1 MSPSSDSM
9 KTSVAT
15 PLTGLGEVPVS
26 TGVVGNSTTRP
37 RMPDRNVSPPP
48 GSAAR
53 AQEHS
58 ARASARIAACVI
70 SPGWTGLGP
79 VVFLADQALV
89 RLGLERGHVRQVPVL
104 LGEVEPVPD
113 HEHRGNLEAFVADID
128 VDPLDLGLL
137 HERAHL
143 EAGRT
148 AGPKVLEQ
156 VRQRQPRVDDVLDQQ
171 DVLVLDVVVE
181 VLQDANHA
189 GGLGGRPVRRDRH
202 EVEPERQ
209 ADVPGQVRH
218 HHEGAFQHAHEEEI
232 LAAVVLGDPV
242 AELADLGLDLVAG
255 DQDPVDVLLELG
267 HVAEKCIG
275 RPGGHGSP
283 FLRGLRGEEMRTYP
297 FIRSASKSPG
307 RSSRLPVRPTAR
319 SSTPRTCA
327 DPDSGSHSPPMAAA
341 TRRADSATR
350 VATPRG
356 SATSRSASSRTSL
369 SPITVTRAAAS
380 DATASRWSASSLTSS
395 AVRARVALTFRPSAD
410 SRAGSASLRIRL
422 RRKRGS
428 RFVGSVR
435 GRSRRARQN
444 ALVSAA
450 VTSRSGRT
458 PVTPS
463 GGSRV
468 TAGMP
473 ATASSP
479 PPRASPSSTVSA
491 WSSRVCPRAARSP
504 PSSPTTCVRAPYR
517 ASRAQASTDAP
528 RGGRSAA
535 VRPWNGRPSRSAC
548 RATYAASRSDPGRS
562 R

>member
-26 TGVVGNSTTRP
+26 TGVKGNSTTRP
-37 RMPDRNVSPPP
+37 RMPDPSVSPPP
-48 GSAAR
+48 GSPAR

-58 ARASARIAACVI
+58 ARASARIVACVI
-70 SPGWTGLGP
+70 SLGWTGLGP

-297 FIRSASKSPG
+297 FIRSASKSP
-307 RSSRLPVRPTAR
+307 
-319 SSTPRTCA
+319 
-327 DPDSGSHSPPMAAA
+327 PMAAA
-341 TRRADSATR
+341 PRGADSATR

-356 SATSRSASSRTSL
+356 SATSRSASSRTSS

-458 PVTPS
+458 PATPS

-491 WSSRVCPRAARSP
+491 
-504 PSSPTTCVRAPYR
+504 
-517 ASRAQASTDAP
+517 
-528 RGGRSAA
+528 
-535 VRPWNGRPSRSAC
+535 
-548 RATYAASRSDPGRS
+548 
-562 R
+562 